1 MKRKKLMFIV
11 LAVVMCLTLVLASC
25 GSSQSGGGSTSS
37 GSGGG
42 GGGGA
47 ASYGSQPPF
56 VGNSDEV
63 YYFVTFAGGVDYW
76 SSLYEGFKDAGRQL
90 GVKTVYAGTNTA
102 DINDEVALFN
112 DVLATNPT
120 GIYLCPFTGEPF
132 AESLKTAK
140 GQGVPVCLYTN
151 PPEDSSLYLA
161 MIDHD
166 NVRDSGVA
174 AEYVATVLG
183 GKGKVA
189 IETTE
194 GQNNHIART
203 EAFIAYLDANYPN
216 VEVVAQSPTNHDAE
230 LGASVAKDFMLT
242 YPDLDYIFCV
252 SSNCALGAA
261 TAVQEMGR
269 DVKILTFDTD
279 PGLLDAIKAG
289 QVTAAMQPDAYMFG
303 YDGMLFTYIEAH
315 ELMDPMTDQKLKG
328 EYLFG
333 GQIVFPSCRVV
344 TAENADYYNSAIYL
358 DRRQSKGYE
367 ESGSDMKFDGL
378 PGFWSR

>member
-1 MKRKKLMFIV
+1 MKKKILF
-11 LAVVMCLTLVLASC
+11 LVLALIMCFALVLAGCNTASD
-25 GSSQSGGGSTSS
+25 SGASTGTSS
-37 GSGGG
+37 SG

-47 ASYGSQPPF
+47 ASFGSQPPF
-56 VGNSDEV
+56 VGDTSEV

-90 GVKTVYAGTNTA
+90 GVKTVYAGTNGA
-102 DINDEVALFN
+102 DINDQVALFN

-132 AESLKTAK
+132 ADSLKAAK
-140 GQGVPVCLYTN
+140 SQGVPVCLYTN
-151 PPEDSSLYLA
+151 PPSDSSLYLA

-174 AEYVATVLG
+174 AEHVGSELG
-183 GKGKVA
+183 GKGQVA
-189 IETTE
+189 IQTTE

-203 EAFIAYLDANYPN
+203 EAFIAYMAEHYPG
-216 VEVVAQSPTNHDAE
+216 VEIVAQAPTNHDAE

-242 YPDLDYIFCV
+242 YPNLDYIFCV

-315 ELMDPMTDQKLKG
+315 KLMDPMTDQKEKG

-344 TAENADYYNSAIYL
+344 TADNADFFNSTIYL

-367 ESGSDMKFDGL
+367 ESGTDMKYDGL
-378 PGFWSR
+378 PGFWTR

>member
-1 MKRKKLMFIV
+1 MKRKGLYLILALIV
-11 LAVVMCLTLVLASC
+11 CMMVALSGCGTATEKSEPAASA
-25 GSSQSGGGSTSS
+25 GGGD
-37 GSGGG
+37 
-42 GGGGA
+42 GGA
-47 ASYGSQPPF
+47 ISYSSQPPF
-56 VGNSDEV
+56 VGDPSEV

-132 AESLKTAK
+132 AESLKAAK
-140 GQGVPVCLYTN
+140 SQGVPVALYTN
-151 PPEDSSLYLA
+151 PPADSSLYLA

-174 AEYVATVLG
+174 AEYVGSELG

-203 EAFIAYLDANYPN
+203 EAFVAYLEENYPN

-230 LGASVAKDFMLT
+230 LGASVAKDFMLA

-279 PGLLDAIKAG
+279 PGLLDALKAG

-303 YDGMLFTYIEAH
+303 YDGLLFTYIEAH
-315 ELMDPMTDQKLKG
+315 QLMDPMTDQQVKG

-333 GQIVFPSCRVV
+333 GQVVFPSCRVV
-344 TAENADYYNSAIYL
+344 TAENADYYNSSIYL

-367 ESGSDMKFDGL
+367 ESGPDMKFDGL
-378 PGFWSR
+378 PGYWTR

>member
-1 MKRKKLMFIV
+1 MKKKFIYIV
-11 LAVVMCLTLVLASC
+11 LALAMCAALALSAC
-25 GSSQSGGGSTSS
+25 NSAPSGGSGGSD
-37 GSGGG
+37 GGGGG

-47 ASYGSQPPF
+47 ASYASQPPF
-56 VGNSDEV
+56 VGDPSEV

-140 GQGVPVCLYTN
+140 AQGVPVALYTN
-151 PPEDSSLYLA
+151 PPADSSLYLA

-174 AEYVATVLG
+174 AEYVGSELG
-183 GKGKVA
+183 GSGKVA
-189 IETTE
+189 IQTTE

-203 EAFIAYLDANYPN
+203 EAFIAYLEENYPN

-230 LGASVAKDFMLT
+230 LGASVAKDFMLA

-279 PGLLDAIKAG
+279 PGLLDAIKTG

-315 ELMDPMTDQKLKG
+315 QLMDPMTDQKIKD

-344 TAENADYYNSAIYL
+344 TEENADYYNSAIYL
-358 DRRQSKGYE
+358 DRRSSKGYE
-367 ESGSDMKFDGL
+367 ESGPDMKFDGL
-378 PGFWSR
+378 PGYWTR